1 VSAVKL
7 SELLEL
13 ALAEL
18 DHPSDTAALD
28 LWREKLKLFANDA
41 IDDLTRSLR
50 PWRRDP
56 AVLSNGTVD
65 LSTLPYPVSKALG
78 VERKGLRIPFYYGT
92 DVTRV
97 HVKGVEDGP
106 VDVVYRYLPAALE
119 NPNDVPQLPAACHP
133 LIVLYMVARFQMH
146 SDASGLS
153 QSNLLMSLYE
163 RRKRRLRMDLDEP
176 YGCTILN
183 RY

>member
-1 VSAVKL
+1 M
-7 SELLEL
+7 
-13 ALAEL
+13 
-18 DHPSDTAALD
+18 
-28 LWREKLKLFANDA
+28 
-41 IDDLTRSLR
+41 
-50 PWRRDP
+50 
-56 AVLSNGTVD
+56 
-65 LSTLPYPVSKALG
+65 
-78 VERKGLRIPFYYGT
+78 
-92 DVTRV
+92 
-97 HVKGVEDGP
+97 
-106 VDVVYRYLPAALE
+106 VYRYLPAALE